1 MAAGDEHVLIVESDI
16 LVRQPLADYLRECG
30 YKVVEAVDAAET
42 RRLVRE
48 GKFQIEVVLA
58 DVDAGQ
64 ENGFALA
71 QWVRRNHPDIDVVL
85 AGTIEKATEQAGTL
99 CEEGPMLTKPYEH
112 QLVLNRIK
120 QSIAGRERKRREE
133 E

>member
-30 YKVVEAVDAAET
+30 YKVVEAVDAAEA
-42 RRLVRE
+42 RRLISE
-48 GKFQIEVVLA
+48 GKFHIDVVLA

-71 QWVRRNHPDIDVVL
+71 QWVRKNHPDIDVML

>member
-1 MAAGDEHVLIVESDI
+1 MAAGEEHVLIVESDI

-30 YKVVEAVDAAET
+30 YKVVEAVDASEA
-42 RRLVRE
+42 RRLISER
-48 GKFQIEVVLA
+48 KFHIEVVLA
-58 DVDAGQ
+58 DVGR

-71 QWVRRNHPDIDVVL
+71 QWVRKNHPDIDIML

-112 QLVLNRIK
+112 HLVLNKIK
-120 QSIAGRERKRREE
+120 QSISARERKRREE